1 MPHSVRVEALGP
13 WGQPTLTLVV
23 DGSIYQAY
31 SRHDNRYFTGDATP
45 RKLSQFISI
54 PLRAEDLF
62 RLLSGQ
68 PPIQPFDHA
77 EADAARESR
86 GGILSLYK
94 GSGRLKQRIWFKED
108 ANVVEQVD
116 VFDGWG
122 RFQYRVW
129 FGDFRLQ
136 ESLYQPYAI
145 MISDKEGPLWSL
157 DTEKFQAQVSIPDGA
172 FTLEAHDLP
181 GATHQ

>member
-1 MPHSVRVEALGP
+1 VEALGP
-13 WGQPTLTLVV
+13 WGQPTLILVV

-31 SRHDNRYFTGDATP
+31 SRQDNRYFTGDATS
-45 RKLSQFISI
+45 RNLSRFISI

-77 EADAARESR
+77 KAVAAGEGR

-108 ANVVEQVD
+108 ENVVEQVD

-136 ESLYQPYAI
+136 ELLYHPYAM
-145 MISDKEGPLWSL
+145 MISDSEGPLCSL
-157 DTEKFQAQVSIPDGA
+157 ETEKFQAQISIPDGA
-172 FTLEAHDLP
+172 FILEAYDVP
-181 GATHQ
+181 GATH